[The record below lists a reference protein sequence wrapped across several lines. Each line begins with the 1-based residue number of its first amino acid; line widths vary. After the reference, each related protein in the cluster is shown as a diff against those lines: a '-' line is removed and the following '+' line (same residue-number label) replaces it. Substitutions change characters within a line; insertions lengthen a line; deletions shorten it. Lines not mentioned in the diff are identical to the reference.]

1 MSSGRPAGQGG
12 GLGPHQ
18 GGTAWVRCRRRAS
31 VAMFPGEGR
40 RMVASG
46 DSDDALQLGEDEGV
60 RRGSQWSTTG

>member
-18 GGTAWVRCRRRAS
+18 GGTAWVR
-31 VAMFPGEGR
+31 FPGEGR